1 MYKIWY
7 IFFDIPHRG
16 IGGKAASDLG
26 VFLQRL
32 KNLPTVFTS
41 FRRGVPKSKDTDPAW
56 CGGLN
61 GAIHG
66 SSVTEAQLALNQ

>member
-26 VFLQRL
+26 VFPPTPKEPTSVLYFLSHGECLTGMLQT
-32 KNLPTVFTS
+32 PH
-41 FRRGVPKSKDTDPAW
+41 GVA
-56 CGGLN
+56 
-61 GAIHG
+61 A
-66 SSVTEAQLALNQ
+66 